1 MGYDTT
7 TAEQPHDQQGRVDAL
22 IIRLRR
28 YSRQMDQHHRNLEG
42 GKLIDASLLEL
53 ERLEFTILDHCCT
66 CGAGE
71 NEKREHAPYCVAVQM
86 LDWHA

>member
-7 TAEQPHDQQGRVDAL
+7 TAEQPHDQHGRVDAL
-22 IIRLRR
+22 IMRLRR
-28 YSRQMDQHHRNLEG
+28 HSRQMEPNHRNSECG
-42 GKLIDASLLEL
+42 QLIDASLFEL

-86 LDWHA
+86 LD